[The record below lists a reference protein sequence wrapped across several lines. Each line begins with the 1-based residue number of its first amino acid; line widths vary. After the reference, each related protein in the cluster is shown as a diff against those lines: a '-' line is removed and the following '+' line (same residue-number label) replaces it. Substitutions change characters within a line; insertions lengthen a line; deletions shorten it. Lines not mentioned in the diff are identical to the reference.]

1 MANSS
6 RPPNSYLRHALP
18 EPSTTVVVWRIWRDA
33 VISGNPPH
41 RPPEQWRAVASRA
54 EAEDLRHY
62 LRRQHGEQCIVGI
75 LTRASFRPR
84 TLSCACL
91 AAAAT
96 AAGMRATP

>member
-6 RPPNSYLRHALP
+6 RPPNPYLRHALP

-84 TLSCACL
+84 TPELRVPGWL
-91 AAAAT
+91 PP
-96 AAGMRATP
+96 RRPV